1 MRITET
7 ITPSVLQAATAMLSP
22 YVPEISSAGLVA
34 ALKAYGGPDS
44 PAAAP
49 AAPAP
54 TATPRFAK
62 PLTRREVAALFGC
75 SLQSVS
81 RWLSAGTLRKIK
93 IGKRAVRI
101 DPASVAALLER
112 GIEEAE

>member
-1 MRITET
+1 MKIEQT

-22 YVPEISSAGLVA
+22 YIPEISSAGLVE
-34 ALKAYGGPDS
+34 ALKAYREGTDS

-49 AAPAP
+49 AAPPA
-54 TATPRFAK
+54 PRFVK
-62 PLTRREVAALFGC
+62 PMTRQEVAALFGC

-81 RWLSAGTLRKIK
+81 RWLSAGTLRRIR

>member
-1 MRITET
+1 MRITQP
-7 ITPSVLQAATAMLSP
+7 ITPAILQAATAMLSP
-22 YVPEISSAGLVA
+22 YVPEISSAGLVE
-34 ALKAYGGPDS
+34 ALKAYGEGTDS
-44 PAAAP
+44 PAAVP
-49 AAPAP
+49 AATPA
-54 TATPRFAK
+54 PRFAK

-81 RWLSAGTLRKIK
+81 RWLSAGTLRRIR

>member
-1 MRITET
+1 MRITQP
-7 ITPSVLQAATAMLSP
+7 ITPAILQAATAMLSP
-22 YVPEISSAGLVA
+22 YVPEISSAGLVE
-34 ALKAYGGPDS
+34 ALKAYKEETDS

-49 AAPAP
+49 AATPA
-54 TATPRFAK
+54 PRFAK

-81 RWLSAGTLRKIK
+81 RWLSAGTLRRIR
-93 IGKRAVRI
+93 IGKCAVRI

-112 GIEEAE
+112 GIEAEE